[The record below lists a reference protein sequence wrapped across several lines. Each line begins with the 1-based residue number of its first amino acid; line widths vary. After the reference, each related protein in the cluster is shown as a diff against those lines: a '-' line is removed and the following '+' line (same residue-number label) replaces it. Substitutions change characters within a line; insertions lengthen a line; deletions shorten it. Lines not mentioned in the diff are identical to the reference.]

1 MHSSRV
7 YREQQRGQKVLLPA
21 IPVARP
27 PFLLLHLKAHRR
39 RQARAL
45 LCAKNRRLGPAS
57 VRGQVILRHHSSGPV
72 LLLHRTSIQCSASQP
87 LAATGF
93 PRARTLAT
101 AFWVEPQGQAARH
114 LHASGPPWSPSFTGQ
129 EQTWWRTHPQGKTPP
144 LLGGGDGATG
154 RLPSSSRGP
163 LLPDAAARAARG
175 GGGGGVRAAV
185 PAFPFRPAA
194 AATAAAAAAGR
205 RVSATMP

>member
-93 PRARTLAT
+93 PRSGLSHKDRRHVTCTQVGLRGARPSLA
-101 AFWVEPQGQAARH
+101 
-114 LHASGPPWSPSFTGQ
+114 
-129 EQTWWRTHPQGKTPP
+129 KNK
-144 LLGGGDGATG
+144 
-154 RLPSSSRGP
+154 
-163 LLPDAAARAARG
+163 RG
-175 GGGGGVRAAV
+175 GAHTPKEKRPHYSVVGTPAELIKRSAPPRRCCPSCERRRRRRRSPCCCPCLSFSARCCCHCCCCCCWSTCLGDDAV
-185 PAFPFRPAA
+185 
-194 AATAAAAAAGR
+194 TG
-205 RVSATMP
+205 SDW